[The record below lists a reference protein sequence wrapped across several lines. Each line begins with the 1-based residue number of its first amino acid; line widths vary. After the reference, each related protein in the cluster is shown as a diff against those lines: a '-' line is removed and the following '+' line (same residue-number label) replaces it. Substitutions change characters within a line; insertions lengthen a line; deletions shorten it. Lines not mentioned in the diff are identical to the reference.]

1 MNYFTSR
8 IYANIFVLF
17 IGLMLTLNDVLSF
30 GICKY
35 IFLNNI
41 NTYYLLI
48 PSIMYSFQITL
59 FYYGLNVTSMAVL
72 NIIWNLLSSILV
84 TILGLF
90 YFEEKITNLKFY
102 AILLGLFSLFLFLI
116 DGVI

>member
-1 MNYFTSR
+1 
-8 IYANIFVLF
+8 
-17 IGLMLTLNDVLSF
+17 MLTLNDVLSF